1 MKCNVTNVYEISH
14 IWELRKWNQVKN
26 VPCSCERN
34 VSLKKKRKRKNGIS
48 LKSWIFFRL
57 LTQLH
62 KLTLQLRGLFF
73 TWMKCKSLKWC
84 PLICFSDRTKKSF
97 DTLISDTLPT
107 AFFLSVGN
115 VPASVRTKMK
125 NKKKKKRKH
134 KMLFSWFTILF
145 MARFM
150 DLWWNKSQISEMR
163 YWNIFLVFV
172 SIHCVTWSIV
182 TKKTDRIL
190 IMVKRVLLFSNQKK
204 TAVWQRQLLR
214 RWENGITPR
223 EKPFGEEERKK
234 VN

>member
-1 MKCNVTNVYEISH
+1 MYMEVSH
-14 IWELRKWNQVKN
+14 IWELRKWNHVKN

-34 VSLKKKRKRKNGIS
+34 VSLKKKKRRKNGIS

-62 KLTLQLRGLFF
+62 KLTVQLRGLFF

-125 NKKKKKRKH
+125 NKKKKRKENIRCSFH
-134 KMLFSWFTILF
+134 GLQFYSWLDSWI
-145 MARFM
+145 
-150 DLWWNKSQISEMR
+150 
-163 YWNIFLVFV
+163 
-172 SIHCVTWSIV
+172 
-182 TKKTDRIL
+182 
-190 IMVKRVLLFSNQKK
+190 
-204 TAVWQRQLLR
+204 
-214 RWENGITPR
+214 
-223 EKPFGEEERKK
+223 FGEIK
-234 VN
+234 VKSLKWDTGIYF

>member
-14 IWELRKWNQVKN
+14 IWELRKRNQVKN
-26 VPCSCERN
+26 VSCSCERN
-34 VSLKKKRKRKNGIS
+34 VSLKTKKRRKNGIS
-48 LKSWIFFRL
+48 LKSWFFFRL

-62 KLTLQLRGLFF
+62 KLTLQLRGLFL

-84 PLICFSDRTKKSF
+84 PLICFSVRTKTSF

-115 VPASVRTKMK
+115 VLASVRTKMK
-125 NKKKKKRKH
+125 NKKKMKRKH

-145 MARFM
+145 MARFI

-182 TKKTDRIL
+182 TRTKTDRIL
-190 IMVKRVLLFSNQKK
+190 ITVKRVLLFSNQKK
-204 TAVWQRQLLR
+204 MQFDK
-214 RWENGITPR
+214 GYY
-223 EKPFGEEERKK
+223 
-234 VN
+234 